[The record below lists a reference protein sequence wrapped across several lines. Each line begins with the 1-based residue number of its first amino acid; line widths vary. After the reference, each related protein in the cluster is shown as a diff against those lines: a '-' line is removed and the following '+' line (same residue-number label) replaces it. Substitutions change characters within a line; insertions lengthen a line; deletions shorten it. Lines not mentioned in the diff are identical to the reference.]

1 MSYWNRRVLA
11 KFPKGLPFAGFSDE
25 LCFIPGWRQPTLKG
39 YHSVTAKE
47 QGTTLSGHKLTMMLL
62 MGPFEWGSLDMV
74 LHRCGNPAC
83 LNPNHLYIGGYKE
96 NHRDKVL
103 HEGARRSSAVI
114 QDAALNAID
123 WVKRPRPVALSQ
135 EVSRMEAK
143 FRGFVPDACFIADG
157 LCSTFDGYPQ
167 LCESNYSGNI
177 VGAHRKIYQLFVGPL
192 DRYDILKHKCK
203 NKRCLNPYHLVKSG
217 RENSHDWDFKH
228 DKRCK
233 IPQSGYLM
241 MDDFSISTREVA
253 QRIGVHVQTVA
264 SYRTVKR
271 WSNSCQISA
280 R

>member
-1 MSYWNRRVLA
+1 MSYLNHRVLA
-11 KFPKGLPFAGFSDE
+11 KYPKGLPFAGFSDE
-25 LCFIPGWRQPTLKG
+25 LCLIPGWRQPTRKG

-47 QGTTLSGHKLTMMLL
+47 LGTTLSGHKLIMKLL
-62 MGPFEWGSLDMV
+62 MGPLEWDSSDMV

-123 WVKRPRPVALSQ
+123 WVERPRPVALSE
-135 EVSRMEAK
+135 EVSRMDAQ
-143 FRGFVPDACFIADG
+143 FPGFVPNACFIVDG
-157 LCSTFDGYPQ
+157 LCPTFDGYQQ
-167 LCESNYSGNI
+167 LCESNYSGRI
-177 VGAHRKIYQLFVGPL
+177 VGAHRKVYQLFVGPL

-217 RENSHDWDFKH
+217 RENCHDWDFKH

-233 IPQSGYLM
+233 ISQSGYLM
-241 MDDFSISTREVA
+241 MDYFSISTREVA
-253 QRIGVHVQTVA
+253 QIIGVHVQTVA
-264 SYRTVKR
+264 AYRTVKR
-271 WSNSCQISA
+271 WSNSWQGSE